1 MPKSL
6 SDTAVRNAKPEA
18 KPYKMSDGDG
28 LFLLVTPSGAKYWRL
43 KYFFAAKE
51 KLLALGVYPDVTLAD
66 ARERRAQARKVLA
79 AGNDPGEA
87 KKEAKRLL
95 IDKHTQTFE
104 AVAREWHQNRLAKW
118 TPLYAKKTLKRMETH
133 VFPKLGTRPIAD
145 ITTHEVLSVMRKIEE
160 HSADLAHRQLQICGQ
175 IFSYA
180 VITQRATNNPTASLR
195 GALKPVVKKT
205 HAYIKPN
212 ELREYLENLEGY
224 EGALQTKLA
233 MKFLLLTFVRTSEL
247 RGAAW
252 SEIDLDK
259 AEWRIPAE
267 RMKMKELHIVPLS
280 RQAVGILKELKPIT
294 GQWNYVFPNQHKPA
308 GYMSENTILY
318 ALYRMGYHSRA
329 TGHGF
334 RSTASTV
341 LNEHG
346 FSADV
351 IERQLAHGERNKVRA
366 AYNHAQ
372 YLPERRKMMQW
383 WADHIDEIAT
393 PNGSP
398 AEAEVKQKKRQAC
411 ARW

>member
-6 SDTAVRNAKPEA
+6 SDAVVRNAKPKT
-18 KPYKMSDGDG
+18 KPYKLSDGEG
-28 LFLLVTPSGAKYWRL
+28 LFLLVTPAGAKYWRL

-66 ARERRAQARKVLA
+66 ARERRAQARRLLA
-79 AGNDPGEA
+79 AGNDPAEA
-87 KKEAKRLL
+87 KKEAKRL
-95 IDKHTQTFE
+95 IIQQHAHTFE
-104 AVAREWHQNRLAKW
+104 SVAREWHQNRLAKW
-118 TPLYAKKTLKRMETH
+118 TPLYAKKTLKRLETH
-133 VFPKLGTRPIAD
+133 VFTRLGTRPIAD
-145 ITTHEVLSVMRKIEE
+145 ITTHELLSVMRTIEE
-160 HSADLAHRQLQICGQ
+160 HSPDLAHRQLQICGQ

-195 GALKPVVKKT
+195 GALKPVVKKS

-212 ELREYLENLEGY
+212 ELQEYLKNLEAY
-224 EGALQTKLA
+224 EGALLTKLA
-233 MKFLLLTFVRTSEL
+233 MKFLLLTFVRTREL

-252 SEIDLDK
+252 SEVDLDE

-267 RMKMKELHIVPLS
+267 RMKMRDPHTVPLS
-280 RQAVGILKELKPIT
+280 RQAVAILKELRPIT
-294 GQWNYVFPNQHKPA
+294 GQWQYVFPNQHKPS
-308 GYMSENTILY
+308 GHMSENTMLY

-346 FSADV
+346 FAPDV

-372 YLPERRKMMQW
+372 YLAERRKMMQW
-383 WADHIDEIAT
+383 WADYLDEVSSKNHPIT
-393 PNGSP
+393 PADPG
-398 AEAEVKQKKRQAC
+398 
-411 ARW
+411 

>member
-6 SDTAVRNAKPEA
+6 SDTAVRNAKPKT
-18 KPYKMSDGDG
+18 KPYKMSDGEG
-28 LFLLVTPSGAKYWRL
+28 LFLLITPSGAKYWRL

-51 KLLALGVYPDVTLAD
+51 KLLALGVYPDVALAD

-79 AGNDPGEA
+79 NGNDPGEA
-87 KKEAKRLL
+87 KKEAKRLI
-95 IDKHTQTFE
+95 IDKHAHTFE
-104 AVAREWHQNRLAKW
+104 VVAREWHQNRLAKW
-118 TPLYAKKTLKRMETH
+118 TPLYAKKTLKRLETH
-133 VFPKLGTRPIAD
+133 VFTKLGTRPIAD
-145 ITTHEVLSVMRKIEE
+145 IATHELLSVMRVIEE

-212 ELREYLENLEGY
+212 ELPEYLKKLEAY
-224 EGALQTKLA
+224 DGALQTKLA
-233 MKFLLLTFVRTSEL
+233 MKFLLLTFVRTGEL
-247 RGAAW
+247 RGAQW
-252 SEIDLDK
+252 TEIDWDK

-280 RQAVGILKELKPIT
+280 RQAIAILKELQPIT
-294 GQWNYVFPNQHKPA
+294 RQRQHVFPNQHKPA
-308 GYMSENTILY
+308 GHMSENTILY

-334 RSTASTV
+334 RSTASTI

-346 FSADV
+346 FPPDV

-383 WADHIDEIAT
+383 WADYLDR
-393 PNGSP
+393 
-398 AEAEVKQKKRQAC
+398 VAC
-411 ARW
+411 KP

>member
-1 MPKSL
+1 MPKCL
-6 SDTAVRNAKPEA
+6 SDAAVRNATAKT
-18 KPYKMSDGDG
+18 KPYKLSDGDG
-28 LFLLVTPSGAKYWRL
+28 LFLLVTPSGSKYWRL
-43 KYFFAAKE
+43 KYFFAGKE
-51 KLLALGVYPDVTLAD
+51 KLLALGVYPDVALAD

-87 KKEAKRLL
+87 KKEAKRFL

-104 AVAREWHQNRLAKW
+104 AVTREWHQNRQSKW
-118 TPLYAKKTLKRMETH
+118 TPLYAKKTLKRLETQ

-145 ITTHEVLSVMRKIEE
+145 ITTHELLSVMRRIEE

-175 IFSYA
+175 VFSYA

-195 GALKPVVKKT
+195 GALKPVVKTT

-212 ELREYLENLEGY
+212 ELKEYLKNLECYDGS
-224 EGALQTKLA
+224 LQTQLA
-233 MKFLLLTFVRTSEL
+233 MKFLLLTFVRTGEL
-247 RGAAW
+247 RGATWA
-252 SEIDLDK
+252 EIDLDN

-267 RMKMKELHIVPLS
+267 RMKMRDPHIVPLS
-280 RQAVGILKELKPIT
+280 RQAAAILTELHAIT
-294 GQWNYVFPNQHKPA
+294 GQWKYVFPNQHKPS
-308 GYMSENTILY
+308 GHMSENTILY

-346 FSADV
+346 FSPDV

-383 WADHIDEIAT
+383 WADYLDEVGKKANQAKK
-393 PNGSP
+393 NGKP
-398 AEAEVKQKKRQAC
+398 VPDVDK
-411 ARW
+411 

>member
-6 SDTAVRNAKPEA
+6 SDAAVRNAKPKT
-18 KPYKMSDGDG
+18 KPYKLSDGEG
-28 LFLLVTPSGAKYWRL
+28 LFLLITPSGSKYWRL

-87 KKEAKRLL
+87 KKEAKRLV
-95 IDKHTQTFE
+95 IQKHTQTFE
-104 AVAREWHQNRLAKW
+104 SVAREWHQNRLAKW
-118 TPLYAKKTLKRMETH
+118 TPLYAKKTLKRLETH
-133 VFPKLGTRPIAD
+133 VFTKLGTRPIAD
-145 ITTHEVLSVMRKIEE
+145 ITTHELLSVMRPIQE
-160 HSADLAHRQLQICGQ
+160 HSPDLAHRQLQICGQ
-175 IFSYA
+175 IFAYA
-180 VITQRATNNPTASLR
+180 VITQRVTSNPTASLR
-195 GALKPVVKKT
+195 GALKPVVRKN

-212 ELREYLENLEGY
+212 ELREYLKNLESY

-233 MKFLLLTFVRTSEL
+233 MKFLLLTFVRTREL

-252 SEIDLDK
+252 SEIDLDQ

-267 RMKMKELHIVPLS
+267 RMKMRDPHTVPLS
-280 RQAVGILKELKPIT
+280 RQAVAILKELQPIT
-294 GQWNYVFPNQHKPA
+294 GQWQYVFPNQHKPS
-308 GYMSENTILY
+308 GHMSENTILY

-346 FSADV
+346 FPPDV

-383 WADHIDEIAT
+383 WADYLDEVA
-393 PNGSP
+393 S
-398 AEAEVKQKKRQAC
+398 KK
-411 ARW
+411 

>member
-1 MPKSL
+1 MPISL
-6 SDTAVRNAKPEA
+6 SDTAVRNAKPKL
-18 KPYKMSDGDG
+18 KPYKMSDGEG
-28 LFLLVTPSGAKYWRL
+28 LFLLITPSGAKYWRL
-43 KYFFAAKE
+43 KYFFADKE

-95 IDKHTQTFE
+95 IDKHTHTFE

-118 TPLYAKKTLKRMETH
+118 TPLYAKKTLKRLETH
-133 VFPKLGTRPIAD
+133 AFPKLGTRPIAD
-145 ITTHEVLSVMRKIEE
+145 ITPHELLSVMRVIEV

-175 IFSYA
+175 IFSFA
-180 VITQRATNNPTASLR
+180 VITQRATYNPTASLR
-195 GALKPVVKKT
+195 GALKPVVKTT

-212 ELREYLENLEGY
+212 ELPEYLKNLDSY
-224 EGALQTKLA
+224 DGALQTKLA
-233 MKFLLLTFVRTSEL
+233 MRFLLLTFVRTGEL

-252 SEIDLDK
+252 SEIDLGK

-267 RMKMKELHIVPLS
+267 RMKMKDPHIVPLS
-280 RQAVGILKELKPIT
+280 RQTLSLLEELKPLT
-294 GQWNYVFPNQHKPA
+294 GQWQYVFPNQHKPS
-308 GYMSENTILY
+308 GHMSENTILF

-334 RSTASTV
+334 RSTASTI

-346 FSADV
+346 FPPDV

-383 WADHIDEIAT
+383 WADYLDEVA
-393 PNGSP
+393 
-398 AEAEVKQKKRQAC
+398 AKK
-411 ARW
+411 